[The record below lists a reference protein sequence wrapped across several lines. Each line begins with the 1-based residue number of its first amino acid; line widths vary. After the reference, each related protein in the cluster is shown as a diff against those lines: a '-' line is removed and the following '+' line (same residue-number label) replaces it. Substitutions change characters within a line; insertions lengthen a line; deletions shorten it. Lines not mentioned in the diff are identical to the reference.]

1 MFFPLSFLVVL
12 RIDECFAKGLYFP
25 YVGILRLYV
34 SQQERNFPMSTLVTK
49 RHLTFDVPLV
59 WRIVP
64 GEHGF
69 ALAICDQLDMTL
81 QIDDGPAEQQ
91 HKQLDEAFRLLYVDL
106 EESGDLE
113 QFFTHHGVKITI
125 QDSILKTDPSV
136 EVSLASIEVSP
147 HHSTVLT

>member
-1 MFFPLSFLVVL
+1 
-12 RIDECFAKGLYFP
+12 
-25 YVGILRLYV
+25 
-34 SQQERNFPMSTLVTK
+34 MSTLVTK